1 LPGAPTSF
9 VDHDRGLGIYV
20 ALAVVSTLI
29 FGPRFALW
37 IVHTSRR
44 GFGSGDSFGA
54 SDGGGFS
61 DDGGGG
67 GGE

>member
-1 LPGAPTSF
+1 MIE
-9 VDHDRGLGIYV
+9 VLGIYM

-29 FGPRFALW
+29 FGPLLALW

-44 GFGSGDSFGA
+44 GFGSGESFGD

-61 DDGGGG
+61 DDGGGAAANEPG
-67 GGE
+67 QR